1 MAPPLHDLVD
11 DVVDLTIDGDDG
23 SLRFEPGWTPE
34 PALPRVEP
42 LRIVGEVL
50 AGVGGLLLLFALFQL
65 WGTGLVEWQ
74 AQRSL
79 ERDVEAVLVGPDRLA
94 EPSPVAGSTAPDPG
108 PRPVQD
114 AAPLGQDRAR
124 VVPPALEPTGEVPPA
139 PEPAPPVVGAAIGR
153 ISIPAIDL
161 TKVLVEGVGR
171 DELRT
176 GPGHYP
182 TTPLPGR
189 PGNAAVAGHRTTHG
203 APFLRLDELEPGDVI
218 LVETAE
224 GMFRYVVEGQPSDDG
239 DVIGHRIVVPSE
251 VWVIGPRG
259 DDRLTLTACHPR
271 YSARQRIVVTAVL
284 DGEPALP
291 PRDVEP
297 AVLAEEAPPGTAGPF
312 AEESP
317 SGEAGPLAEDA
328 LPSGVGADV
337 SEARPS
343 GAGPLDATLGWRW
356 EELDP
361 ALLWGTTSALV
372 VHAGWIVARLW
383 RRRLAYVLT
392 VPAVA
397 VPLFLCFGHLD
408 RLLPAL

>member
-11 DVVDLTIDGDDG
+11 DVVDLDDLTIDEASDV

-34 PALPRVEP
+34 PMLPRVEP
-42 LRIVGEVL
+42 LRVVGEVL
-50 AGVGGLLLLFALFQL
+50 AGAGGLLLLFALFQL
-65 WGTGLVEWQ
+65 WGTGLIEWQ

-79 ERDVEAVLVGPDRLA
+79 ERDVEAVLVEPGPLA
-94 EPSPVAGSTAPDPG
+94 EASPVTGSTPSDPG

-114 AAPLGQDRAR
+114 ASSLAQDRAR
-124 VVPPALEPTGEVPPA
+124 VVPPAPEPTTT
-139 PEPAPPVVGAAIGR
+139 APPVDGAAIGR

-161 TKVLVEGVGR
+161 TKVLVEGVDR
-171 DELRT
+171 DALRT

-189 PGNAAVAGHRTTHG
+189 SGNAAIAGHRTTHG
-203 APFLRLDELEPGDVI
+203 APFLRLDELEPGDAI

-224 GMFRYVVEGQPSDDG
+224 GTFRYVVEGQPSDDG
-239 DVIGHRIVVPSE
+239 GVIGHRIVDPSE

-284 DGEPALP
+284 DGEPVS
-291 PRDVEP
+291 PRPDVERT
-297 AVLAEEAPPGTAGPF
+297 ALDEEAL
-312 AEESP
+312 
-317 SGEAGPLAEDA
+317 SGEAGPLAEA
-328 LPSGVGADV
+328 RVRAGADIV
-337 SEARPS
+337 VAEPPLS
-343 GAGPLDATLGWRW
+343 GATQLDATLGWRW

-372 VHAGWIVARLW
+372 VHAGWIGARLW
-383 RRRLAYVLT
+383 RRRPAYLLT
-392 VPAVA
+392 APAVA